1 MNLGQ
6 VFLNVVINHVWK
18 LIWCDYNACFR
29 LIYAYYNIV
38 TLDMSL
44 KTLHYFGLL
53 ILPSIILGQLNS
65 TISNG
70 MEKELMPNSIL
81 KECYSGPIVWSNCQF
96 KGVFRGGPEY
106 GGGMASLKFP
116 MVRQL

>member
-1 MNLGQ
+1 
-6 VFLNVVINHVWK
+6 
-18 LIWCDYNACFR
+18 
-29 LIYAYYNIV
+29 
-38 TLDMSL
+38 MSL

-53 ILPSIILGQLNS
+53 ILPSIIFGQLNS

-70 MEKELMPNSIL
+70 MDKELMPYSLL

>member
-1 MNLGQ
+1 
-6 VFLNVVINHVWK
+6 
-18 LIWCDYNACFR
+18 
-29 LIYAYYNIV
+29 
-38 TLDMSL
+38 MSL

-96 KGVFRGGPEY
+96 KKEFFIEN
-106 GGGMASLKFP
+106 GGGAASLKFP

>member
-1 MNLGQ
+1 M
-6 VFLNVVINHVWK
+6 
-18 LIWCDYNACFR
+18 Y
-29 LIYAYYNIV
+29 
-38 TLDMSL
+38 LDMRL
-44 KTLHYFGLL
+44 KTLYFFGLL
-53 ILPSIILGQLNS
+53 ILPSVVLGVQNWIPI
-65 TISNG
+65 TSNG
-70 MEKELMPNSIL
+70 MEKLLMPKSLL

>member
-1 MNLGQ
+1 M
-6 VFLNVVINHVWK
+6 F
-18 LIWCDYNACFR
+18 
-29 LIYAYYNIV
+29 
-38 TLDMSL
+38 LDMGL
-44 KTLHYFGLL
+44 KTLYYFGLL
-53 ILPSIILGQLNS
+53 ILPYIVLGQQLNS
-65 TISNG
+65 TIG